1 MTRPNNGGDKARV
14 VITVPRRP
22 SQFESALAEIPD
34 SGVLIE
40 THEAFLHL
48 SRLARARLVLVS
60 PFLDEAGARW
70 AISMFEATPAPERV
84 LLCRN
89 VSAFDDLPMDCKQAL
104 ETLGVQIR
112 TYALI
117 HEKDGRYVG
126 RESFHAKIV
135 LADQVAARPRSSKG
149 SSSSQ
154 SFCSAYVRR
163 PQAHGSIF
171 RSATCSRTPIFTAL
185 TNCGPPARPR
195 WSATMMTMT
204 GKPALRELRGHRQQ
218 IGKSAALTVG
228 ALDDPVARGS
238 SRLYGCGRRVPRS
251 HGRNERARTSPFS
264 STGNTMAYSL
274 CN

>member
-1 MTRPNNGGDKARV
+1 MPNVTRPNNGGDKARV

-40 THEAFLHL
+40 THAAFLHL

-163 PQAHGSIF
+163 PQAHGSPTVKAADFPICCRCP
-171 RSATCSRTPIFTAL
+171 RSSRRAGASRHHRSPELHRRNTLKRNGDVDQQPYSRLEPVGLLGA
-185 TNCGPPARPR
+185 ARSHSSLE
-195 WSATMMTMT
+195 SA
-204 GKPALRELRGHRQQ
+204 R
-218 IGKSAALTVG
+218 
-228 ALDDPVARGS
+228 VARARMGS
-238 SRLYGCGRRVPRS
+238 ECG
-251 HGRNERARTSPFS
+251 
-264 STGNTMAYSL
+264 
-274 CN
+274 

>member
-1 MTRPNNGGDKARV
+1 MPNVTRPNNGGDKARV

-40 THEAFLHL
+40 THAAFLHL
-48 SRLARARLVLVS
+48 SRLARARLVLVA

-104 ETLGVQIR
+104 EALGVQIR

-117 HEKDGRYVG
+117 HEKDCRYVG

-135 LADQVAARPRSSKG
+135 LADQVAAYVGSVNLLQSSKEIMLECG
-149 SSSSQ
+149 VLLEGRP
-154 SFCSAYVRR
+154 VRDVYDVVQTMLR
-163 PQAHGSIF
+163 LS
-171 RSATCSRTPIFTAL
+171 TSR
-185 TNCGPPARPR
+185 
-195 WSATMMTMT
+195 
-204 GKPALRELRGHRQQ
+204 
-218 IGKSAALTVG
+218 KSPET
-228 ALDDPVARGS
+228 
-238 SRLYGCGRRVPRS
+238 
-251 HGRNERARTSPFS
+251 
-264 STGNTMAYSL
+264 
-274 CN
+274 